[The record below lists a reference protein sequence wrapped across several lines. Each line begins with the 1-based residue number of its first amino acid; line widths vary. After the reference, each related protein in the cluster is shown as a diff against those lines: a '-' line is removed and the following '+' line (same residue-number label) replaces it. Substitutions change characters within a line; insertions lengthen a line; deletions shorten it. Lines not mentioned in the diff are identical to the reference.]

1 MKLPLACGTAL
12 ENSTDSSAYP
22 GVFALAMLLLVTSI
36 AVCSACRDE
45 VVIPNKSDTMILRA
59 TPRFEI
65 YPLRKD
71 IGGSADF

>member
-1 MKLPLACGTAL
+1 
-12 ENSTDSSAYP
+12 
-22 GVFALAMLLLVTSI
+22 VFALAMLLLVTSI

-45 VVIPNKSDTMILRA
+45 VVIPNMSATMLLRA
-59 TPRFEI
+59 TARFEI